1 MSNSNN
7 SVRCC
12 ALMITALNTS
22 SEALT
27 AGTFHTE
34 VFWGVAPCSLV
45 YTGVAGEQ
53 VAFIFT
59 VEVRSVSHQLNC
71 YTHMHW
77 PCSLLTPPISCLI
90 HPDLEVGGTV
100 FFVCK
105 ITWRHKQ
112 EGQNM
117 HGDESLVTIT
127 RRRLQLGYR
136 GTEVSRISEISE
148 SLCSVQPPV
157 LCTQ

>member
-7 SVRCC
+7 SIRCC
-12 ALMITALNTS
+12 AVMITALATS

-27 AGTFHTE
+27 AETFHTE
-34 VFWGVAPCSLV
+34 VFWVVAPCSLV
-45 YTGVAGEQ
+45 YTSVAGEQ

-59 VEVRSVSHQLNC
+59 VEVHSVSRQLNC
-71 YTHMHW
+71 YTRMHW
-77 PCSLLTPPISCLI
+77 TCSLLTPPISCLL

-105 ITWRHKQ
+105 ITRCHKQ
-112 EGQNM
+112 EGHNM
-117 HGDESLVTIT
+117 HDDESVVTIT
-127 RRRLQLGYR
+127 SRRFQLGFR
-136 GTEVSRISEISE
+136 GTEVSRNSEVSE
-148 SLCSVQPPV
+148 SLWSVQPPV